1 MGEEK
6 APAEGEKKTDDGKK
20 DGQTKKGEKKEVEL
34 SEEDA
39 ALKENLELMV
49 TRSAD
54 PEAGVAKLAMET
66 MRSSIK
72 SATSSMTSV
81 PKPLKF
87 LRPHLKTL
95 KETYAKL
102 VEGDNRKLLADII
115 SLLAMTDA
123 PVENVMPESLKYR
136 LVGSDEDI
144 GTWGHEYVR
153 NLASEIGTEYH
164 RRQEDAA
171 ADGTQANFD
180 DLVTLVNVIVPFH
193 MQHNAEPEA
202 VDLLIEVER
211 LDLLASH
218 VNEGNHVRTCLYL
231 FSCSSYLP
239 EPEDSEVIKVAH
251 DIFMKVG
258 KFTDAMRV
266 ALRLGVQEIMEKTFI
281 ATTDKQERRQLCY
294 MLARHGHPLR
304 LDEGP
309 CEVTDSDELEELQNI
324 MSNSNLSANYLTLA
338 RDLDVMEAKLPED
351 IYKTHLMEGRAPAGA
366 AVDSARANLAAT
378 FVNAFVNAGFGHDKL
393 LTSSEGG
400 EGETAGDGAGATAGA
415 GSNVSWIF
423 KNKDHGKMSAA
434 ASLGSVLLWDVE
446 DGLPRVDNYLYSM
459 EHQVVAGGLLAVGL
473 INVNVR
479 NDCDPAY
486 GLLYESVNKENSSVR
501 IGAIMGLGLAYAG
514 TQKEEVQELLVPV
527 VTDDLT
533 PLDVAAFA
541 ALSLGLVFVGTC
553 HEECVQ
559 AIVQALMLRP
569 EKDLEDPFA
578 HFLCLGLGLLFLQ
591 RQGEVEATLE
601 VAKTLSPRISEFL
614 QVTLEACAYAGSG
627 NVLKVQAMLARC
639 GEHPDLEGEEP
650 PTATASE
657 GEGAGAGTGAG
668 AAEGGGGDG
677 ESREWLADPQSVAT
691 LGVALIASAEELG
704 SDMAVRAYDHLIQY
718 GDAAVRKAAPVGLAL
733 LHISNPKLN
742 VTDLLGRLSH
752 DSNEDVAQ
760 TASLALGIVG
770 AGTNNARLAG
780 QLRQLSSYYY
790 KDPSLLFLVRVSQGL
805 VHLGKGLLTLS
816 PSHSDRSLNSNV
828 ALAGLIISAFT
839 MLDMKHTILGKH
851 HYMLYYLLVAAQ
863 PRMLMTVD
871 EDGKPLPVSVRVGQA
886 VDVVG
891 QAGRPKT
898 ITGFQTHTTPVLL
911 SAGDRAELAT
921 DKYIALV
928 SVLEGVVILKP
939 NPLWLDESGEAAP

>member
-1 MGEEK
+1 MHVFCFLPRSEI
-6 APAEGEKKTDDGKK
+6 APVFFHRASLNTH
-20 DGQTKKGEKKEVEL
+20 Q
-34 SEEDA
+34 SQS
-39 ALKENLELMV
+39 
-49 TRSAD
+49 R
-54 PEAGVAKLAMET
+54 
-66 MRSSIK
+66 
-72 SATSSMTSV
+72 
-81 PKPLKF
+81 
-87 LRPHLKTL
+87 
-95 KETYAKL
+95 
-102 VEGDNRKLLADII
+102 LLAVYVHPLIFRF
-115 SLLAMTDA
+115 SSAQ
-123 PVENVMPESLKYR
+123 
-136 LVGSDEDI
+136 
-144 GTWGHEYVR
+144 YVR
-153 NLASEIGTEYH
+153 NLAAEIGTEFH
-164 RRQEDAA
+164 RRQDESAKEGKDTDVEDLF
-171 ADGTQANFD
+171 G
-180 DLVTLVNVIVPFH
+180 LVSEVIPFH
-193 MQHNAEPEA
+193 MKHNAEPEA

-211 LDLLASH
+211 LDLLAPH
-218 VNEGNHVRTCLYL
+218 VNEGNYARTCLYL

-239 EPEDSEVIKVAH
+239 EPEDSVVLKVAH
-251 DIFMKVG
+251 EIFMKVG
-258 KFTDAMRV
+258 KLTDAMRV
-266 ALRLGVQEIMEKTFI
+266 ACRLGLQDYMEKTFI
-281 ATTDKQERRQLCY
+281 ASNDKLEKRQLCY
-294 MLARHGHPLR
+294 MFARHGHPLR

-309 CEVTDSDELEELQNI
+309 CEIEDGDELEELQNI
-324 MSNSNLSANYLTLA
+324 MSNSNLSANYLTLG

-378 FVNAFVNAGFGHDKL
+378 FVNAFVNAGFGQDKL
-393 LTSSEGG
+393 LTASEG
-400 EGETAGDGAGATAGA
+400 EGEGEAASSGA

-434 ASLGSVLLWDVE
+434 ASLGSILLWDVE

-459 EHQVVAGGLLAVGL
+459 EQQVVAGGLLAVGL

-514 TQKEEVQELLVPV
+514 CQKEEVQELLVPV
-527 VTDDLT
+527 VTDDST
-533 PLDVAAFA
+533 PIDVAAFA

-578 HFLCLGLGLLFLQ
+578 HFLCLGLGLIFLQ

-601 VAKTLSPRISEFL
+601 VAKTLPPRISEFL
-614 QVTLEACAYAGSG
+614 QTTLEACAYAGSG
-627 NVLKVQAMLARC
+627 NVLKVQALLARC
-639 GEHPDLEGEEP
+639 GEHPELDGDDANEGAEGE
-650 PTATASE
+650 SQ
-657 GEGAGAGTGAG
+657 
-668 AAEGGGGDG
+668 
-677 ESREWLADPQSVAT
+677 EWKYDPQSIAA

-718 GDAAVRKAAPVGLAL
+718 GDAAVRKACPVGLAL

-742 VTDLLGRLSH
+742 VTDVLGRLSH

-760 TASLALGIVG
+760 AASLALGIVG
-770 AGTNNARLAG
+770 AGTNNARLAS

-790 KDPSLLFLVRVSQGL
+790 KDPSLLFLVRVAQGL
-805 VHLGKGLLTLS
+805 VHMGKGLLTLS
-816 PSHSDRSLNSNV
+816 PSHSDRSLHSNV
-828 ALAGLIISAFT
+828 ALAGLITVAFA

-851 HYMLYYLLVAAQ
+851 HYMLYYLFVAAQ

-871 EDGKPLPVSVRVGQA
+871 EEGKPLPVAVRVGQA

-921 DKYIALV
+921 EKYIAIA

-939 NPLWLDESGEAAP
+939 NPEWIEEKE

>member
-1 MGEEK
+1 
-6 APAEGEKKTDDGKK
+6 
-20 DGQTKKGEKKEVEL
+20 V
-34 SEEDA
+34 
-39 ALKENLELMV
+39 
-49 TRSAD
+49 
-54 PEAGVAKLAMET
+54 
-66 MRSSIK
+66 
-72 SATSSMTSV
+72 
-81 PKPLKF
+81 
-87 LRPHLKTL
+87 
-95 KETYAKL
+95 
-102 VEGDNRKLLADII
+102 
-115 SLLAMTDA
+115 
-123 PVENVMPESLKYR
+123 
-136 LVGSDEDI
+136 
-144 GTWGHEYVR
+144 
-153 NLASEIGTEYH
+153 EYH
-164 RRQEDAA
+164 RRQEEAA
-171 ADGTQANFD
+171 KDGAEVSVED
-180 DLVTLVNVIVPFH
+180 IMALVNVIIPFH
-193 MQHNAEPEA
+193 MKHNAEPEA

-211 LDLLASH
+211 LDVLASH
-218 VNEGNHVRTCLYL
+218 VTEANHGRTCLYL

-239 EPEDSEVIKVAH
+239 EPEDSEVLTVAH

-266 ALRLGVQEIMEKTFI
+266 ALRLGEQETMEKTFV

-309 CEVTDSDELEELQNI
+309 CEVADSDEQEELQNI

-378 FVNAFVNAGFGHDKL
+378 FVNAFVNAGFGQDKL
-393 LTSSEGG
+393 LTSSEGEGGEAAG
-400 EGETAGDGAGATAGA
+400 EGASAGS

-486 GLLYESVNKENSSVR
+486 GLLYESVNKENPSVR

-527 VTDDLT
+527 VTDDST

-578 HFLCLGLGLLFLQ
+578 HFLCLGLGRLFLQ
-591 RQGEVEATLE
+591 RGAEVEATLE
-601 VAKTLSPRISEFL
+601 VAKTLCPRISEFL
-614 QVTLEACAYAGSG
+614 QVTLEVCAYAGSG
-627 NVLKVQAMLARC
+627 NVLKVQAMIARC
-639 GEHPDLEGEEP
+639 GEHPDLDGEE
-650 PTATASE
+650 
-657 GEGAGAGTGAG
+657 
-668 AAEGGGGDG
+668 AAERAADGGGDG
-677 ESREWLADPQSVAT
+677 ESREWLADPQSVAC
-691 LGVALIASAEELG
+691 LGVALIASAEDLG

-742 VTDLLGRLSH
+742 VTDVLGRLSH

-790 KDPSLLFLVRVSQGL
+790 KDPSLLFLVRVAQGL

-828 ALAGLIISAFT
+828 ALAGIIINAFT

-851 HYMLYYLLVAAQ
+851 HYMLYYLFVAAQ

-921 DKYIALV
+921 DKYIALA

-939 NPLWLDESGEAAP
+939 NPLWLDETENA

>member
-1 MGEEK
+1 MI
-6 APAEGEKKTDDGKK
+6 
-20 DGQTKKGEKKEVEL
+20 
-34 SEEDA
+34 S
-39 ALKENLELMV
+39 
-49 TRSAD
+49 RSKYLLF
-54 PEAGVAKLAMET
+54 VFFFVL
-66 MRSSIK
+66 
-72 SATSSMTSV
+72 
-81 PKPLKF
+81 
-87 LRPHLKTL
+87 
-95 KETYAKL
+95 L
-102 VEGDNRKLLADII
+102 VSFPY
-115 SLLAMTDA
+115 SL
-123 PVENVMPESLKYR
+123 
-136 LVGSDEDI
+136 
-144 GTWGHEYVR
+144 YVR
-153 NLASEIGTEYH
+153 NLASEIGMEYH
-164 RRQEDAA
+164 RRQEEGAK
-171 ADGTQANFD
+171 DGSQVNVD
-180 DLVTLVNVIVPFH
+180 DLVALVNVIVPFH
-193 MQHNAEPEA
+193 MKHNAEPEA

-211 LDLLASH
+211 LDILASH
-218 VNEGNHVRTCLYL
+218 VNEGNHTRTCLYL

-239 EPEDSEVIKVAH
+239 EPEDSEVLKVAH
-251 DIFMKVG
+251 DIFMRVG
-258 KFTDAMRV
+258 KYMDAMRV
-266 ALRLGVQEIMEKTFI
+266 ALRLGEQDIMEKTFI
-281 ATTDKQERRQLCY
+281 ATADKQERRQLCY

-309 CEVTDSDELEELQNI
+309 CEVDDADELEELQTI

-378 FVNAFVNAGFGHDKL
+378 FVNAFVNAGFGQDKL

-400 EGETAGDGAGATAGA
+400 GGGEGEAAGDGASAGA

-486 GLLYESVNKENSSVR
+486 GLLYESVNKENPSVR

-527 VTDDLT
+527 VTDDST

-601 VAKTLSPRISEFL
+601 VAKTLCPRISDFL
-614 QVTLEACAYAGSG
+614 QVTLESCAYAGSG

-639 GEHPDLEGEEP
+639 GEHPDLEGEEEE
-650 PTATASE
+650 TNA
-657 GEGAGAGTGAG
+657 GGGGGGVDGAG
-668 AAEGGGGDG
+668 EGGGGDG
-677 ESREWLADPQSVAT
+677 DSSAARGEWLADPQSVAA
-691 LGVALIASAEELG
+691 LGVALIASAEDLG
-704 SDMAVRAYDHLIQY
+704 SDMAVRAYGHLIQY
-718 GDAAVRKAAPVGLAL
+718 GDAAVRKACPVGLAL

-742 VTDLLGRLSH
+742 VTDVLGRLSH
-752 DSNEDVAQ
+752 DGNEDVAQ
-760 TASLALGIVG
+760 AASLALGIVG
-770 AGTNNARLAG
+770 AGTNNARLAS

-790 KDPSLLFLVRVSQGL
+790 KDPSLLFLVRVAQGL

-828 ALAGLIISAFT
+828 ALAGIIISAFT

-851 HYMLYYLLVAAQ
+851 HYMLYYLFVAAQ

-871 EDGKPLPVSVRVGQA
+871 QDGKPLPVSVRVGQA

-921 DKYIALV
+921 DKYIPLT

-939 NPLWLDESGEAAP
+939 NPMWIDESAAENDAATA

>member
-1 MGEEK
+1 M
-6 APAEGEKKTDDGKK
+6 
-20 DGQTKKGEKKEVEL
+20 
-34 SEEDA
+34 
-39 ALKENLELMV
+39 
-49 TRSAD
+49 
-54 PEAGVAKLAMET
+54 
-66 MRSSIK
+66 
-72 SATSSMTSV
+72 
-81 PKPLKF
+81 
-87 LRPHLKTL
+87 
-95 KETYAKL
+95 
-102 VEGDNRKLLADII
+102 
-115 SLLAMTDA
+115 
-123 PVENVMPESLKYR
+123 
-136 LVGSDEDI
+136 
-144 GTWGHEYVR
+144 
-153 NLASEIGTEYH
+153 EYH
-164 RRQEDAA
+164 RRQEEAA
-171 ADGTQANFD
+171 KDGAEVDVN
-180 DLVTLVNVIVPFH
+180 DLMKLVDVIVPFH
-193 MQHNAEPEA
+193 MKHNAEPEA
-202 VDLLIEVER
+202 VDLLIEVEK
-211 LDLLASH
+211 LDILASH
-218 VNEGNHVRTCLYL
+218 VTEANHARTCLYL

-239 EPEDSEVIKVAH
+239 EPEDSEVLKVAH

-266 ALRLGVQEIMEKTFI
+266 ALRLGEQKIMEKTFL

-309 CEVTDSDELEELQNI
+309 CEVADPDELEELQNI

-378 FVNAFVNAGFGHDKL
+378 FVNAFVNAGFGQDKL

-400 EGETAGDGAGATAGA
+400 EGEAAGDGASAGA

-434 ASLGSVLLWDVE
+434 ASLGSILLWDVE

-486 GLLYESVNKENSSVR
+486 GLLYESVNKENPSVR
-501 IGAIMGLGLAYAG
+501 IGAIMGLGMAYAG

-527 VTDDLT
+527 VTDDST

-591 RQGEVEATLE
+591 QQGEVEATLE
-601 VAKTLSPRISEFL
+601 VAKTLCPRISDFL

-627 NVLKVQAMLARC
+627 DVLKVQAMLARC
-639 GEHPDLEGEEP
+639 GEHPDLEGEE
-650 PTATASE
+650 TNAG
-657 GEGAGAGTGAG
+657 GEEGTGS
-668 AAEGGGGDG
+668 DG
-677 ESREWLADPQSVAT
+677 ESREWLADPQSVAA

-718 GDAAVRKAAPVGLAL
+718 GDAAVRKACPVGLAL

-742 VTDLLGRLSH
+742 VTDVLGRLSH

-760 TASLALGIVG
+760 AASLALGIVG
-770 AGTNNARLAG
+770 AGTNNARLAS

-790 KDPSLLFLVRVSQGL
+790 KDPSLLFLVRVAQGL

-828 ALAGLIISAFT
+828 ALAGLIINAFT

-851 HYMLYYLLVAAQ
+851 HYMLYYLFVAAQ

-871 EDGKPLPVSVRVGQA
+871 EEGKPLPVSVRVGQA

-921 DKYIALV
+921 DKYIPHA

-939 NPLWLDESGEAAP
+939 NPLWIDESAENA

>member
-95 KETYAKL
+95 KETYDKL

>member
-1 MGEEK
+1 MAAEEGK
-6 APAEGEKKTDDGKK
+6 KEGETKEVANAGKK
-20 DGQTKKGEKKEVEL
+20 KENEKKEIEL

-39 ALKENLELMV
+39 TLKENLELMV

-54 PEAGVAKLAMET
+54 PQPGVAKLALET
-66 MRSSIK
+66 MRREIK

-87 LRPHLKTL
+87 LRPHLQTL
-95 KETYAKL
+95 KDSYDSGKIA
-102 VEGDNRKLLADII
+102 EGENKMLLADII
-115 SLLAMTDA
+115 SLLAMTNA
-123 PVENVMPESLKYR
+123 PVEGVLPESLKYR
-136 LVGSDEDI
+136 LVGSNEDI

-153 NLASEIGTEYH
+153 NLASEIGMEYH
-164 RRQEDAA
+164 RRQEVATK
-171 ADGTQANFD
+171 DGEQVTVD
-180 DLVTLVNVIVPFH
+180 DLMSLVDVIIPFH
-193 MQHNAEPEA
+193 MKHNAEPEA

-211 LDLLASH
+211 LDVLESH
-218 VNEGNHVRTCLYL
+218 VNESNYVRTCLYL

-239 EPEDSEVIKVAH
+239 EPEDSEVLTVAH
-251 DIFMKVG
+251 SIFMKVG

-266 ALRLGVQEIMEKTFI
+266 ALRLGVQETMEKTFV
-281 ATTDKQERRQLCY
+281 ATIDKQEKRQLCY

-309 CEVTDSDELEELQNI
+309 CEVSDPDELEALQTI

-400 EGETAGDGAGATAGA
+400 EGAMAAGDGASAGA

-434 ASLGSVLLWDVE
+434 ASLGSILLWDVE

-486 GLLYESVNKENSSVR
+486 GLLYESVNKENPSVR

-514 TQKEEVQELLVPV
+514 CQKEEVQELLVPV
-527 VTDDLT
+527 VTDEST

-601 VAKTLSPRISEFL
+601 VAKTLCPRISEFL
-614 QVTLEACAYAGSG
+614 QVTLEVCAYAGSG
-627 NVLKVQAMLARC
+627 NVLKIQSLLARC
-639 GEHPDLEGEEP
+639 AEHPDLEGAEEENN
-650 PTATASE
+650 AN
-657 GEGAGAGTGAG
+657 GGG
-668 AAEGGGGDG
+668 AEGGGASAGGDGDG
-677 ESREWLADPQSVAT
+677 ESASSREWIADPQSVAA
-691 LGVALIASAEELG
+691 LGIALIGSAEELG
-704 SDMAVRAYDHLIQY
+704 ADMAVRAYDHLIRY
-718 GDAAVRKAAPVGLAL
+718 GDPAVRKACPVGLAL
-733 LHISNPKLN
+733 LHISNPKLS

-752 DSNEDVAQ
+752 DGNEEVAQ
-760 TASLALGIVG
+760 SASLALGIVG

-790 KDPSLLFLVRVSQGL
+790 KDPSLLFLVRVAQGL

-828 ALAGLIISAFT
+828 ALAGLIINAFT

-851 HYMLYYLLVAAQ
+851 HYMLYYLFVAAQ

-871 EDGKPLPVSVRVGQA
+871 EEGKPLPVSVRVGQA

-921 DKYIALV
+921 DKYISLSA
-928 SVLEGVVILKP
+928 VLEGVVILKK
-939 NPLWLDESGEAAP
+939 NPLYVDESEA